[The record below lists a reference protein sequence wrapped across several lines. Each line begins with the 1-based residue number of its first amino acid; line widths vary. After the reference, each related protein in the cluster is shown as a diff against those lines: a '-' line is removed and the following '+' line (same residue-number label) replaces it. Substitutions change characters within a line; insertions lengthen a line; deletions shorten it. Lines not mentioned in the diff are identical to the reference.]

1 MKQGTTFSMAVV
13 FDGVDI
19 SNVQSIEFMF
29 KSIRDRMAKVK
40 KTAVYPGDVVLDE
53 TRQAF
58 LVPWTTEETYQF
70 TGQFYMDTRI
80 TYKDTTDN
88 PETPIISLVMNPTLF
103 DRGD

>member
-13 FDGVDI
+13 FDGVDV
-19 SNVQSIEFMF
+19 SNVQTIEFLF
-29 KSIRDRMAKVK
+29 KDNRSKSAAAK
-40 KTAVYPGDVVLDE
+40 KTAVYPGDVTLDE

-58 LVPWTTEETYQF
+58 LVPWTAEETYQF

-80 TYKDTTDN
+80 TYKDTPDN